1 MRGVLIHGT
10 ASVVDK
16 ITQAI
21 EYAIMDGSVKIS
33 EEPKKTAEMLY
44 KMWLGATLMVKI
56 TRDNQALID
65 AYVTTERVLST
76 KN

>member
-1 MRGVLIHGT
+1 
-10 ASVVDK
+10 
-16 ITQAI
+16 
-21 EYAIMDGSVKIS
+21 MDGSVKIS